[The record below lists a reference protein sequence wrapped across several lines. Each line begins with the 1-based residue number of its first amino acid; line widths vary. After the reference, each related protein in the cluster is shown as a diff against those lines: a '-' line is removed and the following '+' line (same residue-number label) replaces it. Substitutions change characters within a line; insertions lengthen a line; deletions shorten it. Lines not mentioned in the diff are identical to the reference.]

1 MANLQDFKKL
11 ELRVAQIKEVNDH
24 PDANKLY
31 VLKIDSGN
39 REKQIVAG
47 IKGSYPKEELIG
59 KQIVVIDNL
68 EPAVLR
74 GIESQGMLLAAQD
87 EKGITLLIPERTVKI
102 GSMVR

>member
-1 MANLQDFKKL
+1 MANIEDFKKL
-11 ELRVAQIKEVNDH
+11 ELRVAQIKEFNDH

-74 GIESQGMLLAAQD
+74 GVESQGMLLAAQD

-102 GSMVR
+102 GSRIS